1 MEYIVR
7 MKHHHKLSSQERDK
21 LAYWHAIGISIREI
35 ARRLG
40 RSPSTICDELKRN
53 TVEEVGRGGEIKKI
67 YHSIRAEK
75 AAQRRKRNSHS
86 KYLLNTRPHLL
97 DYVCG
102 KLRLGWSPEQIAG
115 RLKKEIGEGIRS
127 KDDYINH
134 ESIYQYVYDPA
145 QKDQRLWEYLP
156 RGHGK
161 RRRWL
166 GRKSKRPTRISQ
178 RVSIH
183 ERGSAID
190 ERREFGH
197 WEGDTI
203 VGDKHKTGIHTEVER
218 ASRLLLAYKI
228 YRIKSLDTYLAQ
240 LSIFAPLP
248 HQARKSTI
256 LDNGSEN
263 TLHMRLR
270 EMGMR
275 TYFADPYSSWQRG
288 TNEYHNGLVRRYY
301 PKGTDFSLV
310 DQEDLNYIVQTIN
323 NTPRKVLDYATPLDV
338 FSTLLLQ
345 SVRIDP

>member
-1 MEYIVR
+1 
-7 MKHHHKLSSQERDK
+7 MKHHHKLASQERDK
-21 LAYWHAIGISIREI
+21 LAYWHATGISIREI

-53 TVEEVGRGGEIKKI
+53 TVVEVGRGGEVKKI
-67 YHSIRAEK
+67 YHSIHAEK
-75 AAQRRKRNSHS
+75 ATQHRRRNSHK
-86 KYLLNTRPHLL
+86 KYLLRTRPHLL
-97 DYVCG
+97 EYVCE
-102 KLRLGWSPEQIAG
+102 KLRVGWSPQQIAG
-115 RLKKEIGEGIRS
+115 RLKKEITEGVRPRG
-127 KDDYINH
+127 DYINH
-134 ESIYQYVYDPA
+134 ESIYQYLYDPA
-145 QKDQRLWEYLP
+145 QKENRLWEYLP
-156 RGHGK
+156 RGHRK

-166 GRKSKRPTRISQ
+166 GRKSKHPTRISQ

-190 ERREFGH
+190 ERKEFGH

-218 ASRLLLAYKI
+218 VSRLLFAYKI
-228 YRIKSLDTYLAQ
+228 PRIKSLETYRAQ

-248 HQARKSTI
+248 RQARKSTT

-310 DQEDLNYIVQTIN
+310 SQEDLGQVVQLIN
-323 NTPRKVLDYATPLDV
+323 NIPRKVLDYATPLEV
-338 FSTLLLQ
+338 FTSLFLQ
-345 SVRIDP
+345 AVRIEP